1 MILRKIKII
10 LCIYLPYLN
19 FYRNLNIYS
28 ATVPDRM
35 HHLDL
40 GLFRYQIEY
49 TYELLKSQHNNIIV
63 NELDRRLSVIPHYTG
78 LKIFSNGIQSIARM
92 TANEYRS
99 LMKVMLFVIDNLYSE
114 NDRIDVSN
122 NDLAKLYECWNK
134 MYLLSRYE
142 EFSESDLV
150 KFKVSTQILYSS
162 RNIKIK
168 TYQIN
173 ILLNFRMQYTNGPEG
188 LFRLSNLSLPPN

>member
-1 MILRKIKII
+1 M
-10 LCIYLPYLN
+10 CIYLPYLN
-19 FYRNLNIYS
+19 LYRNINIYS

-49 TYELLKSQHNNIIV
+49 TYELLKLQHNNTIV
-63 NELDRRLSVIPHYTG
+63 NELDRRLSIIPHYAG

-99 LMKVMLFVIDNLYSE
+99 LMKVMLFVVDNLYSE
-114 NDRIDVSN
+114 NDKTNKNFVNN

-150 KFKVSTQILYSS
+150 KFKVSTQILDNG

-168 TYQIN
+168 KLIRK
-173 ILLNFRMQYTNGPEG
+173 IF
-188 LFRLSNLSLPPN
+188 F